1 MWQWL
6 QIYIKIY
13 LFCIIVKLSPYI
25 TSSTSIPA
33 HTICGIC
40 SINLWMSFDAISH
53 ALFLFITIDKGHIGE
68 WIVQLHIP
76 PNQGLVVVSSTFR
89 IEWKQWHNIC
99 SEYDCFSWSNSL
111 PFVASF
117 QHTHWSFS
125 AKKACIFH
133 WPFYF
138 ISPYILHHIN
148 ALGQCILKQLPPI
161 FNANTKK

>member
-76 PNQGLVVVSSTFR
+76 PNQGLVVWLCPLLLGLSGNSDITYVVNMTISL
-89 IEWKQWHNIC
+89 
-99 SEYDCFSWSNSL
+99 SWSNSL
-111 PFVASF
+111 PFGASF

-125 AKKACIFH
+125 A
-133 WPFYF
+133 
-138 ISPYILHHIN
+138 
-148 ALGQCILKQLPPI
+148 
-161 FNANTKK
+161 